1 MTQSEVRSI
10 NGREISDNYSRNQ
23 LLNKIDKS
31 KINDDG
37 NGVDELWSANKV
49 NSQFN
54 TIVSEINSLTFFPKL
69 IGETNDYNR
78 VMRAINSISS
88 GIIKIPSG
96 NYDFGGNDVRLNK
109 SIKIIG
115 DGYFNTIINNG
126 GFSIE
131 CSNCGISNLFINCPN
146 LDNAIQ
152 INQTSVSN
160 IFISNVKAIARDHC
174 YLIESYNGLVQD
186 VEVINCT
193 SSDSIHG
200 FISKAIGTKFINCK
214 ANNHTG
220 FAFGMI
226 SDNIPAMDK
235 IANSKY
241 NTLLNCECEN
251 CGTGFFSYCRDKWNS
266 NCVPRVSNNSVD
278 GLIISNTQ
286 NPFAIGEENVPE
298 GYLSIYRIDF
308 MTINNVKVVNPKQSV
323 WAMSLRNNYRCIVD
337 NCILPHAFEQKVSS
351 LETLVGNVI
360 VETGRPHTMPISIS
374 SIKPLD
380 TSLNTSFEILI
391 DSVSSNKINLTQ
403 LPKNGN
409 IVTVI
414 IRSLGGSNTYGG
426 FDTTNLI
433 TNGTNLPTQ
442 FPFNNGQ
449 ITQWVWSVGIKK
461 WVLVNASGNIS
472 F

>member
-1 MTQSEVRSI
+1 
-10 NGREISDNYSRNQ
+10 
-23 LLNKIDKS
+23 
-31 KINDDG
+31 
-37 NGVDELWSANKV
+37 
-49 NSQFN
+49 
-54 TIVSEINSLTFFPKL
+54 
-69 IGETNDYNR
+69 
-78 VMRAINSISS
+78 
-88 GIIKIPSG
+88 
-96 NYDFGGNDVRLNK
+96 
-109 SIKIIG
+109 
-115 DGYFNTIINNG
+115 
-126 GFSIE
+126 
-131 CSNCGISNLFINCPN
+131 
-146 LDNAIQ
+146 
-152 INQTSVSN
+152 
-160 IFISNVKAIARDHC
+160 
-174 YLIESYNGLVQD
+174 
-186 VEVINCT
+186 
-193 SSDSIHG
+193 
-200 FISKAIGTKFINCK
+200 
-214 ANNHTG
+214 
-220 FAFGMI
+220 
-226 SDNIPAMDK
+226 
-235 IANSKY
+235 
-241 NTLLNCECEN
+241 
-251 CGTGFFSYCRDKWNS
+251 
-266 NCVPRVSNNSVD
+266 
-278 GLIISNTQ
+278 
-286 NPFAIGEENVPE
+286 
-298 GYLSIYRIDF
+298 